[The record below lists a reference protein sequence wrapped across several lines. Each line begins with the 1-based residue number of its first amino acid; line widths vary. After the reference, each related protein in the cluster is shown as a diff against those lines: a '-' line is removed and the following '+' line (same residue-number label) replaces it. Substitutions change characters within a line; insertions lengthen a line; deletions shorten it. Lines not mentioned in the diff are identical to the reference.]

1 MARVIIKPQT
11 ADNLRN
17 LIRLAVENQLRVI
30 NFGIAKTKRKLGELE
45 KESGMDSKY
54 FYEEFQKGKLGDDF
68 KFVRWAGEYET
79 LERLQKDSDELQGV
93 ELCS

>member
-1 MARVIIKPQT
+1 MAQVIIKPQT

-17 LIRLAVENQLRVI
+17 LIRLAVENQMRVI
-30 NFGIAKTKRKLGELE
+30 DFGIAKTKRKLGELE
-45 KESGMDSKY
+45 KEIGMNSKD

-68 KFVRWAGEYET
+68 KFIRWAGEYET
-79 LERLQKDSDELQGV
+79 LKRLQKDYTDLQGV

>member
-1 MARVIIKPQT
+1 MARVIIQPQT

-30 NFGIAKTKRKLGELE
+30 DFGIAKTKRKLGELE
-45 KESGMDSKY
+45 KEIGMNSKD
-54 FYEEFQKGKLGDDF
+54 FYEEFRKGKLGDDF
-68 KFVRWAGEYET
+68 KFIRWAGEYET
-79 LERLQKDSDELQGV
+79 LERLQKDYTDLQGI

>member
-30 NFGIAKTKRKLGELE
+30 DFGIAKTKRKLGELE
-45 KESGMDSKY
+45 KEIGMNSKD
-54 FYEEFQKGKLGDDF
+54 FYEEFQKGKLGDDLRF
-68 KFVRWAGEYET
+68 IRWAGEYET
-79 LERLQKDSDELQGV
+79 LEKLQKDYTDLQGI

>member
-1 MARVIIKPQT
+1 MAQVIIRAQA
-11 ADNLRN
+11 ADNLKN
-17 LIRLAVENQLRVI
+17 LIKAALENQLRVI

-54 FYEEFQKGKLGDDF
+54 FYEEFRKGKLGDDF
-68 KFVRWAGEYET
+68 KFIRWAGEYET
-79 LERLQKDSDELQGV
+79 LERLQKDCNELQGV

>member
-1 MARVIIKPQT
+1 MAQVIIRPQA
-11 ADNLRN
+11 ADNLKN
-17 LIRLAVENQLRVI
+17 LIKVAVENQLRVI

-54 FYEEFQKGKLGDDF
+54 FYGEFQKGKLGDDL
-68 KFVRWAGEYET
+68 KFIRWAGEYET
-79 LERLQKDSDELQGV
+79 LDRLQKDYNELQGV

>member
-30 NFGIAKTKRKLGELE
+30 DFGIAKTKRKLGELE
-45 KESGMDSKY
+45 KEIGMNSKD
-54 FYEEFQKGKLGDDF
+54 FYEEFQKGKLGDDL
-68 KFVRWAGEYET
+68 KFIRWAGEYET
-79 LERLQKDSDELQGV
+79 LERLQQDYSDLQGI

>member
-11 ADNLRN
+11 ADNLRS

-30 NFGIAKTKRKLGELE
+30 NFGIAKTKRKLGDLE
-45 KESGMDSKY
+45 KEIGMNSKD
-54 FYEEFQKGKLGDDF
+54 FYEEFQKGKLGDDL
-68 KFVRWAGEYET
+68 KFIRWAGEYET
-79 LERLQKDSDELQGV
+79 LERLQKDYTDLQGI

>member
-1 MARVIIKPQT
+1 MAQVIIRPKA
-11 ADNLRN
+11 ADNLKN
-17 LIRLAVENQLRVI
+17 LIKAAVENQLRVI

-54 FYEEFQKGKLGDDF
+54 FYEKFQKGKLGDDL
-68 KFVRWAGEYET
+68 KFIRWAGECET
-79 LERLQKDSDELQGV
+79 LVRLQKDCNELQEV

>member
-1 MARVIIKPQT
+1 MARVIIQPQT
-11 ADNLRN
+11 ADNLRS

-45 KESGMDSKY
+45 KETGMDSKD
-54 FYEEFQKGKLGDDF
+54 FYEEFQKGKLGDGL
-68 KFVRWAGEYET
+68 KYIRWAGEYET
-79 LERLQKDSDELQGV
+79 LERLQKDYTDLQGI

>member
-1 MARVIIKPQT
+1 MARVIIQPQT
-11 ADNLRN
+11 ADNLRS

-54 FYEEFQKGKLGDDF
+54 FYEEFQKGKLGDGL
-68 KFVRWAGEYET
+68 KFIRWAGEYET
-79 LERLQKDSDELQGV
+79 LERLQKDYTDLQGI